1 MVLKQHDIDIQ
12 KMDLDTE
19 LKAVWKIN
27 SKWVMD
33 LKVKC
38 TTIKLLEGNLENLED
53 LRYGDDFLDMTPKVQ
68 SMKERIN

>member
-1 MVLKQHDIDIQ
+1 
-12 KMDLDTE
+12 
-19 LKAVWKIN
+19 
-27 SKWVMD
+27 MD